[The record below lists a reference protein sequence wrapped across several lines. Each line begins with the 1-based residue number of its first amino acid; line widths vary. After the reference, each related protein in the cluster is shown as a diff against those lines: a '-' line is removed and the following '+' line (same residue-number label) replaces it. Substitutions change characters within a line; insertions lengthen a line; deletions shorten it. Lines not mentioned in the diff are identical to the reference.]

1 MKKTNV
7 LVFAFCMLIYATAA
21 KAQIAVPAAGGNASG
36 KGGTQSYSVG
46 QVVYTTDNGANGII
60 SKGVQQPFEIS
71 VVTGIK
77 IFSDISL
84 ECVVNPN
91 PVTDFVKLKI
101 EKYEDENLSYQLFD
115 INGRLLLNNKIEGA
129 ETNIQMENLL
139 PGTYFLKVTDKNKET
154 KIFKII
160 KN

>member
-1 MKKTNV
+1 MTKTNV
-7 LVFAFCMLIYATAA
+7 LVFAFCILIYATTA
-21 KAQIAVPAAGGNASG
+21 KAQNAVPAAGGNASG

-46 QVVYTTDNGANGII
+46 QIVYTTDNGANGIT

-77 IFSDISL
+77 QFSDISL
-84 ECVVNPN
+84 EGVVYPN
-91 PVTDFVKLKI
+91 PTTDFVKLKI

-115 INGRLLLNNKIEGA
+115 NNGKLLLNNKIEGA
-129 ETNIQMENLL
+129 ETYIQMENLISA
-139 PGTYFLKVTDKNKET
+139 TYFLKITDKNKEI